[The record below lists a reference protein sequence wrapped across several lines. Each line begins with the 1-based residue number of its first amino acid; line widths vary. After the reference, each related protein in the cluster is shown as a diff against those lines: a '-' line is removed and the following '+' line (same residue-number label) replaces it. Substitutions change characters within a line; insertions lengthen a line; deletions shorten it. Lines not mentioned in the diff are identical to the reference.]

1 MTIKTT
7 TWSQINTSKA
17 NMAKKPKKNKPD
29 LKLKNEIN
37 GFIEL

>member
-7 TWSQINTSKA
+7 TRQHISTSKA
-17 NMAKKPKKNKPD
+17 NMAKKNKPD